1 MMENQVTPQ
10 PPHSSEAE
18 AATLGAVLVSPGM
31 LCEII
36 DILEPKDFYEPRN
49 GKVYDA
55 MRLLFLEGNR
65 VDVITLAEKLRQ
77 DGHLDDVGGI
87 SYLATLADTTPESSH
102 AVYYAKIVK
111 EKSILRQLIDATAR
125 VREKAYAQNMPV
137 EEILD
142 DAEQMIFQITHFSPL
157 NEAVPLSE
165 VLRETFMLLDERL
178 DRKEKYGGVM
188 GVRTGLN
195 DLDTQTGGLLPGEFI
210 VLGARP
216 SVGKT
221 TLALN
226 IAEHVAV
233 KERKPVAIFSV
244 ETSKEQVARNL
255 LCIHTGISA
264 YKMRTG
270 YTSREENEQ
279 LGLAVG
285 ELSEAPI
292 YIDDT
297 SPLTP
302 LALKSK
308 ARRLKAK
315 DDIALIIVDYLQLMN
330 VPGVEN
336 KQQEIALIS
345 RHLKSLAKELHVP
358 LFAVSQLR
366 RAAEEHARP
375 RLSDLRES
383 GAIEQDAD
391 IVLLLYREDY
401 QSGEHRSKGVAELI
415 IAKQRHGPTGV
426 INIQYDF
433 NCLRFSNLT
442 AEELDDLEIRD
453 FST

>member
-1 MMENQVTPQ
+1 MEEQVTQ
-10 PPHSSEAE
+10 PPHSLEAE
-18 AATLGAVLVSPGM
+18 AATLGAILVTPDM
-31 LCEII
+31 LSEVV
-36 DILEPKDFYEPRN
+36 DLLEPDDFYEPRN
-49 GKVYDA
+49 GRIYNA
-55 MRLLFLEGNR
+55 MRMLYLEGER
-65 VDVITLAEKLRQ
+65 VDAVTLTERLRQ

-87 SYLATLADTTPESSH
+87 TYLATLADTTPESSH
-102 AVYYAKIVK
+102 ITHYAKIVK
-111 EKSILRQLIDATAR
+111 DKSILRRLIAAATNI
-125 VREKAYAQNMPV
+125 REMAYAQSSPV

-142 DAEQMIFQITHFSPL
+142 ASEQEIFKITHFSVMS
-157 NEAVPLSE
+157 ESVPLSE

-178 DRKEKYGGVM
+178 DRRDRYGGVM
-188 GVRTGLN
+188 GVRTGLD
-195 DLDTQTGGLLPGEFI
+195 DLDTYIGGLLPGEFI

-226 IAEHVAV
+226 IAEHIGVR
-233 KERKPVAIFSV
+233 ERKPVAFFSI

-255 LCIHTGISA
+255 LCIHTGVSA

-270 YTSREENEQ
+270 YTSKEDNER
-279 LGLAVG
+279 LSLAVG

-292 YIDDT
+292 FIDDT

-302 LALKSK
+302 LALKAK

-315 DDIALIIVDYLQLMN
+315 YEVALIVVDYLQLMN
-330 VPGVEN
+330 IPGMEN
-336 KQQEIALIS
+336 KQQEIAYIS
-345 RHLKSLAKELHVP
+345 RHLKGLAKELHVP
-358 LFAVSQLR
+358 VLAISQLR

-401 QSGEHRSKGVAELI
+401 QSGERRSKGTAELI

-426 INIQYDF
+426 VNIFYDF
-433 NCLRFSNLT
+433 ECLRFKSQT
-442 AEELDDLEIRD
+442 PAEEFDDLKTTD